1 MRIRDCMSKNVEI
14 CRPDDSLQDVA
25 RKMATLDCGVMP
37 VAEGDRLA
45 GVITDRD
52 IAIRA
57 VALGKGPDTL
67 AGDTMSPEVLY
78 CYDDQPVDEV
88 SVNMAALKIR
98 RMPVVDREK
107 QLVGIVSLGDLSQ
120 SDGRTTMSA
129 FQVISERGGPHSQ
142 TPS

>member
-1 MRIRDCMSKNVEI
+1 MSKNVEI
-14 CRPDDSLQDVA
+14 CRPEDSLQDVA

-57 VALGKGPDTL
+57 VALGKGPDTP
-67 AGDTMSPEVLY
+67 ASDAMSPEVLY
-78 CYDDQPVDEV
+78 CYEDQPVDEV

-107 QLVGIVSLGDLSQ
+107 QLVGIVSLGNLSQ